1 MGALQMQAELT
12 SVFEA
17 ARSTFLLEL
26 AAPGIAEQAQP
37 GQFVMLGPLLPDA
50 QDPFLN
56 RPFSIHGRTRDG
68 LLQLL
73 VGIVGR
79 GTRLLAGM
87 RPGGKIHVLGPLGH
101 GFDMSP
107 GAGPLVAVGGGLGIA
122 PLFFL
127 AKEYALAGGEAV
139 LLYGA
144 GSADLLINV
153 DQLRNSGV
161 RVALATDDGTSGR
174 LGTAADLLEQETAN
188 GPARLA
194 ACGPL
199 PMLESVAGI
208 ARRRRLELQVSLE
221 SHMACGVGA
230 CLGCTVFLD
239 SGVAKRVCR
248 EGPVFDSREVF
259 GR

>member
-1 MGALQMQAELT
+1 MGALQLQAELT
-12 SVFEA
+12 SVHEA

-26 AAPGIAEQAQP
+26 AAPRIAELAQP
-37 GQFVMLGPLLPDA
+37 GQFVMLGPLLPDS
-50 QDPFLN
+50 QDPFLS

-79 GTRLLAGM
+79 GTGLLAGM
-87 RPGGKIHVLGPLGH
+87 RPGDRIHVLGPLGN

-122 PLFFL
+122 PLLFL
-127 AKEYALAGGEAV
+127 AKEYTRAGGEAV

-144 GSADLLINV
+144 GSADLLV
-153 DQLRNSGV
+153 DVDKLRSSGV

-174 LGTAADLLEQETAN
+174 PGTAADLLVQEHVN
-188 GPARLA
+188 EPARLA
-194 ACGPL
+194 ACGPWA
-199 PMLESVAGI
+199 MLETVADI
-208 ARRRRLELQVSLE
+208 ARRRQLDLQVSLE

-239 SGVAKRVCR
+239 SGVAKRVCK
-248 EGPVFDSREVF
+248 EGPVFDYREVF